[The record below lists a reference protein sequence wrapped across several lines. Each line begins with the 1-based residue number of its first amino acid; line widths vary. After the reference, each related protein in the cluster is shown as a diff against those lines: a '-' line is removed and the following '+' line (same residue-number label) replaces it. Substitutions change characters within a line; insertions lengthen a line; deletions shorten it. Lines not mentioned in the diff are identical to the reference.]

1 MRAVVT
7 RVKSASVTIDG
18 RVNGEIGQGLLV
30 LLGVGPSD
38 TEAQAVKLADKVCGL
53 RIFEDENEKMNLNL
67 EAVGGALL
75 VVSKQ
80 AMSGLPNLEP
90 VSLLIIL
97 FALELPRETPGAITV
112 FILLQGVLYGFGLW
126 WVMYLYVW
134 YLLALLAWLLR
145 RMDNAFFWAVFSG
158 LYGLCFGGLCA
169 AVYLFAKTP
178 AFALSWWLSGLSY
191 DALHGVGNFVLMLLL
206 YRPLCR
212 ALQMAKKQLR
222 V

>member
-1 MRAVVT
+1 MALHT
-7 RVKSASVTIDG
+7 RVL
-18 RVNGEIGQGLLV
+18 RLV
-30 LLGVGPSD
+30 LS
-38 TEAQAVKLADKVCGL
+38 GL
-53 RIFEDENEKMNLNL
+53 M
-67 EAVGGALL
+67 GALL

-158 LYGLCFGGLCA
+158 LYGLCFGGLCTAVSVCQNPCLCPELVAQRPELRCNARRRQFCADA
-169 AVYLFAKTP
+169 AALPP
-178 AFALSWWLSGLSY
+178 AAPCAANG
-191 DALHGVGNFVLMLLL
+191 
-206 YRPLCR
+206 
-212 ALQMAKKQLR
+212 KKAAAGIIFSL
-222 V
+222 